1 VWVVRIFGAVNAEA
15 PEMGGFFSV
24 VGPTVV
30 SHSKNAGW
38 GSAGDS
44 LITQEY
50 AYMLLHRQRETFFYT
65 IIFSFLLSS
74 FIHLLLLSFDCSYW
88 LSWV

>member
-15 PEMGGFFSV
+15 PEMGGFFSE

-50 AYMLLHRQRETFFYT
+50 AYMLLHRQRETFFLYNY
-65 IIFSFLLSS
+65 FFLPSLFLHSPSS
-74 FIHLLLLSFDCSYW
+74 TFF
-88 LSWV
+88 